1 MSLGCPRLGPG
12 CPESRLDNLRPSGL
26 RPVDGPR
33 WHTSDGVTTA
43 TPWSSSRGGRPSGS
57 GHTAVPEWP
66 AAVPRAHSRTMPRLP
81 AAPRHSARCD
91 LLRPLVGPGAVSG
104 SLSGSVRRKFSRP
117 TVHLLRQ
124 RGRQTLSPLGCTRF
138 RRQLQSPRFKGRGK
152 GNPFSL
158 SPFFLFL
165 VSNVFA
171 IYARRKELSQHS
183 GEWKSHFSVSS
194 LHLLRLPGRRSCRY
208 EV

>member
-1 MSLGCPRLGPG
+1 MHTTATGTSLPSSLVRLAHLSGVRCSRRLYRRLSLPAVQCFRGREPAALSHGCLPASVIHRLSSSGPRVRGSISSVLTQAPDPEHCMSLGCPRPGPG
-12 CPESRLDNLRPSGL
+12 CPESRLDNLRHSGL

-91 LLRPLVGPGAVSG
+91 LLRPSSG
-104 SLSGSVRRKFSRP
+104 RV
-117 TVHLLRQ
+117 
-124 RGRQTLSPLGCTRF
+124 LSPAP
-138 RRQLQSPRFKGRGK
+138 SP
-152 GNPFSL
+152 
-158 SPFFLFL
+158 
-165 VSNVFA
+165 
-171 IYARRKELSQHS
+171 AR
-183 GEWKSHFSVSS
+183 
-194 LHLLRLPGRRSCRY
+194 
-208 EV
+208 